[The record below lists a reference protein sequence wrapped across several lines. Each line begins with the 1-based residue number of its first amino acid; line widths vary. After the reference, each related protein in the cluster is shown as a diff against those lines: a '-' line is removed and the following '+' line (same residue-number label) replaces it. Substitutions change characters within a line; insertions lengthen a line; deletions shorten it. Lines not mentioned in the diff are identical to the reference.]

1 MLSCPPQKHPPQSVV
16 HTYHL
21 RFAFF
26 FEQTDNMVFGWG
38 KGKAKPEKPVEPEPP
53 KVPRIDLSKVN
64 DDCKGTNKVVDDCSS

>member
-1 MLSCPPQKHPPQSVV
+1 
-16 HTYHL
+16 
-21 RFAFF
+21 
-26 FEQTDNMVFGWG
+26 MVFGWG